1 MTPEDDGRRELAG
14 VVQPRPCSCRFYGG
28 GSRAVCAEFGKV
40 LGKVRP
46 ADSAPRAHQ
55 GAIPA
60 GSDRVRAAGRDGGT
74 GRRAGLKIPCPK
86 GREGSTP
93 SPGTLSPPGATPGG
107 AAWIRPIRFL
117 TPHTTNGDSI
127 TSAAASAARANHTPT
142 GSAGT
147 PCTSGGRHVFPFPD
161 GAPFGHTLSCSWL
174 LIVAG

>member
-93 SPGTLSPPGATPGG
+93 SPGTLSPPGAT
-107 AAWIRPIRFL
+107 RRSRL
-117 TPHTTNGDSI
+117 D
-127 TSAAASAARANHTPT
+127 PT
-142 GSAGT
+142 Y
-147 PCTSGGRHVFPFPD
+147 PFPD
-161 GAPFGHTLSCSWL
+161 AAHDERRQHHERRCQRCEGEPHAHRKRGDPMHVRRSACVPVSRRGTVRTHA
-174 LIVAG
+174 VV